1 MKVDAVSLYRVTDTA
16 PATGSSNNNL
26 RTIPSGDDLEKR
38 SLIRANGGVSKD
50 GDTVTVSD
58 EGVAKAVSSTALNL
72 GISKDLNEM
81 DRAFDRFKL
90 LNETIKAVSSRNKAV
105 ENGNEAADNADRVSK
120 AAEDRSEDNRR
131 KVEITDQK
139 ERLEVE
145 AREAEKPVRKEKEDI
160 KANIRKEP
168 TEQDKLEKTR
178 EEKAR
183 ESKRREAER
192 LNDLQTDKAENRRKE
207 VRENRVEIRE
217 EKSDELRSE
226 NRDQYKVKFSFADSP
241 YDVTSSVK
249 EMEEDDSAVGTNR
262 TEMNDREREEIAV
275 RVSEVPET
283 AEDNEEIE
291 NITVN
296 LNSGYVAENDNSAN
310 IAAAENQTATDTVNE
325 NTANNRVIVQEVS

>member
-1 MKVDAVSLYRVTDTA
+1 MNIDAVSLYRIADTA
-16 PATGSSNNNL
+16 PATGSSSQNL

-38 SLIRANGGVSKD
+38 SLIQANGGVSKD

-58 EGVAKAVSSTALNL
+58 EGVAKAVSSAALNL

-81 DRAFDRFKL
+81 DSAFDRYKL
-90 LNETIKAVSSRNKAV
+90 LNETIKAVSDRNKA
-105 ENGNEAADNADRVSK
+105 ADNTESAAK
-120 AAEDRSEDNRR
+120 AAEKKPEEDRR
-131 KVEITDQK
+131 KVEILERK
-139 ERLEVE
+139 EEPE
-145 AREAEKPVRKEKEDI
+145 IENKAPEKPVREEKEDI

-168 TEQDKLEKTR
+168 TEQDKLD
-178 EEKAR
+178 KAR
-183 ESKRREAER
+183 EDKVRESRLREKER
-192 LNDLQTDKAENRRKE
+192 LDDIQTDKAESRREE
-207 VRENRVEIRE
+207 VRENRAEIRE

-262 TEMNDREREEIAV
+262 TEINDREREEIAV

>member
-1 MKVDAVSLYRVTDTA
+1 MNVNAVSLYRIADTA
-16 PATGSSNNNL
+16 PATGSSSQNL

-38 SLIRANGGVSKD
+38 SLIQANGGVSKD

-58 EGVAKAVSSTALNL
+58 EGVAKAVSSAALNL

-81 DRAFDRFKL
+81 DSAFDRYKL
-90 LNETIKAVSSRNKAV
+90 LNETIKAVSDRNKA
-105 ENGNEAADNADRVSK
+105 ADNTESAAK
-120 AAEDRSEDNRR
+120 AAEKNPEEDRR
-131 KVEITDQK
+131 KVEIPERK
-139 ERLEVE
+139 EEPE
-145 AREAEKPVRKEKEDI
+145 IENKAPEKPVREEKEDI

-168 TEQDKLEKTR
+168 TEQDKLD
-178 EEKAR
+178 KAR
-183 ESKRREAER
+183 EDKVRESRLREKER
-192 LNDLQTDKAENRRKE
+192 LDDIQTDKAESRREE
-207 VRENRVEIRE
+207 VRENRAEIRE